1 MKELSASSQNIV
13 SGLFPKRGGYRK
25 PIRLSNVIMDVLIT
39 HDSHAYEIYR
49 EYKKRIKATETGAKK
64 KYNKGSYQNTWH
76 YLRLLERLGL
86 VQRTKKGV
94 SGKWE
99 PVMWHMTS
107 TGLEE
112 GWKHPRE
119 TYNDTI

>member
-1 MKELSASSQNIV
+1 MVKKTKTEILHEGHKFYKPVQLTQVIKEVLSS
-13 SGLFPKRGGYRK
+13 
-25 PIRLSNVIMDVLIT
+25 
-39 HDSHAYEIYR
+39 HDAHPYEIYR
-49 EYKKRIKATETGAKK
+49 EYRKRLKDAEKTNKK
-64 KYNKGSYQNTWH
+64 KYNRGSYQNTWH

-119 TYNDTI
+119 TYNDTM